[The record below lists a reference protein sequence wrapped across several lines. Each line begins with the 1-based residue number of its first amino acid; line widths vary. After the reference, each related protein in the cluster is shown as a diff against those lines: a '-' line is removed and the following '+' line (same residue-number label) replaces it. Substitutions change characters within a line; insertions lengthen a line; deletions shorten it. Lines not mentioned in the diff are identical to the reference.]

1 MDLIKPKSF
10 QQRIRMKELKT
21 LSQIFSMVDRASR
34 MKARH
39 ADQARKDRQLEIAE
53 ERLQLQRDR
62 QQNN

>member
-10 QQRIRMKELKT
+10 QQRIRMKELKI
-21 LSQIFSMVDRASR
+21 LNQIFSMVDRASR
-34 MKARH
+34 MKVRQ
-39 ADQARKDRQLEIAE
+39 ADQHRKDRQLEIAE